1 MAESVS
7 LDIRSIV
14 AGNNQ
19 SCEEGDSMEAV
30 YQRLRS
36 AILNCEI
43 PVATPLS
50 QVQLARKL
58 GVSRTPLREAMRM
71 LQREGL
77 IEASPNRR
85 VQVAGFSVED
95 LDQLYAMRISLEALG
110 VRLTVPQMSSDDMR
124 QLEDCLTRMDEFTEI
139 EEYDCWNGPHRAYH
153 SILVAGAGKRLCR
166 QIEQLSGHA
175 ERYRR
180 FYTTQTPDA
189 WLAGLFEHAT
199 IFEACKARNPA
210 VAAEQLGRHYSTVA
224 LRVIATVAPEYDPVA
239 IRTALRMVL
248 QGSQ

>member
-1 MAESVS
+1 MSEPAS
-7 LDIRSIV
+7 LDFRFSV
-14 AGNNQ
+14 AADNQ
-19 SCEEGDSMEAV
+19 RLDDGDSMEAV
-30 YQRLRS
+30 YQQLRA

-58 GVSRTPLREAMRM
+58 GVSRTPLREAIRL

-77 IEASPNRR
+77 IEASPNQR
-85 VQVAGFSVED
+85 VRVAGFSVED

-110 VRLTVPQMSSDDMR
+110 VRMTVPYMNTADMQ
-124 QLEDCLTRMDEFTEI
+124 QLEDCLARMDELTEI
-139 EEYDCWNGPHRAYH
+139 EEYDCWNVPHRTYH
-153 SILVAGAGKRLCR
+153 ALLVAGAGKRLCK

-180 FYTTQTPDA
+180 FYTAQTSGA
-189 WLAGLFEHAT
+189 WLAGLFEHST
-199 IFEACKARNPA
+199 IFEACKARHPA
-210 VAAEQLGRHYSTVA
+210 AAAEQLGRHYSTVA

-248 QGSQ
+248 QGN